1 MRFRLKAFG
10 LHLSGSALALSIV
23 LGALYFGWY
32 RWPGWYLT
40 HALGVVA
47 TVLLVDLVL
56 GPTLTF
62 LVANPGKP
70 RSVLARD
77 IAVILTVQVIALAYG
92 TATLWQGRPLYYA
105 FSVDCV
111 QMVQASD
118 LSPSEISLAER
129 QNPDLAP
136 HWYSLPRW
144 VWAPLPADEDLAAR
158 IVAGTTLGGA
168 DVIEMPRLYKPW
180 EKGLPS
186 LQAELASVD
195 SVWGLSNT
203 ERQRLKTR
211 IQALGLNPEV
221 RNTLL
226 LWGGRRA
233 LVVFDA
239 QTLTLRAVLKPG

>member
-40 HALGVVA
+40 NALGVVA
-47 TVLLVDLVL
+47 IVLLVDLVL

-118 LSPSEISLAER
+118 LSPSEVALA
-129 QNPDLAP
+129 
-136 HWYSLPRW
+136 
-144 VWAPLPADEDLAAR
+144 
-158 IVAGTTLGGA
+158 
-168 DVIEMPRLYKPW
+168 
-180 EKGLPS
+180 
-186 LQAELASVD
+186 
-195 SVWGLSNT
+195 
-203 ERQRLKTR
+203 
-211 IQALGLNPEV
+211 
-221 RNTLL
+221 
-226 LWGGRRA
+226 
-233 LVVFDA
+233 
-239 QTLTLRAVLKPG
+239 